1 MLTTRQS
8 AETVTTFLQL
18 GVVTKPRVSFHPA
31 PAPAPVL
38 APGSFHNFTCRA
50 GPAYPRPELSWSLDG
65 VAAPWPGFSPSP
77 AVVVPGP
84 GPGYSAVAGLVVG
97 PVTPSLAGV
106 RVSCQARQSHPDT
119 GRPLSTASAATT
131 LQDSYCQANGSFWNQ
146 ISMYF

>member
-18 GVVTKPRVSFHPA
+18 GVVTRPRVSLQPA
-31 PAPAPVL
+31 PAL

-65 VAAPWPGFSPSP
+65 VAGPRPGFSPSP
-77 AVVVPGP
+77 VEVRPGP

-106 RVSCQARQSHPDT
+106 RVSCQARQSHPAT
-119 GRPLSTASAATT
+119 GRTLSTTSAATT
-131 LQDSYCQANGSFWNQ
+131 LALQASYCHRAKQVTFKSK
-146 ISMYF
+146 